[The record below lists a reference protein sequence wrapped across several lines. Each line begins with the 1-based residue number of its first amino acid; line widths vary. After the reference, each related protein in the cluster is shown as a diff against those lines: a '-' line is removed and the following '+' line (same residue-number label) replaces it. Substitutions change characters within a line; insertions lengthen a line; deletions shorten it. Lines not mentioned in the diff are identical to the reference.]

1 MTTATP
7 RKPATAQDYHER
19 ILRALLYIQSHLDD
33 DLRLED
39 VASAA
44 AFSPYHFHRIFRG
57 LVGETLGEHTRR
69 LRLERAAGRLKHAG
83 EPVTQIAFEAGFESH
98 EAFTRAF
105 GQRFNMSPSKFRN
118 DASNYHLPDNGDLPP
133 IEVKDLAPQ
142 RIVYLR
148 HTGPYAAVGATWQ
161 RLMMWAGRKG
171 LLGPDIKMIGL
182 SYDDPDVTP
191 PDKLRY
197 EAAVVVTCPVEP
209 EGEFGVQD
217 LPGGKYAIATHRGPY
232 ETLSETYEKL
242 FGMWL
247 PQSGHHLRDTPTF
260 EQYLNSP
267 QSAKPEDLLT
277 LIHLPL
283 ES

>member
-7 RKPATAQDYHER
+7 RKPSTAQDYQER
-19 ILRALLYIQSHLDD
+19 ILRALLYLQQHLDD
-33 DLRLED
+33 DPSLEE

-44 AFSPYHFHRIFRG
+44 AFSPFHFHRIFRG
-57 LVGETLGEHTRR
+57 LVGETLGEHVRR
-69 LRLERAAGRLKHAG
+69 LRLERAAGRLKHAD
-83 EPVTQIAFEAGFESH
+83 EPVTQIALDAGFESH

-118 DASNYHLPDNGDLPP
+118 DASQPPAAGGLPP
-133 IEVKDLAPQ
+133 IEVKDLPPQ

-148 HTGPYAAVGATWQ
+148 HTGPYSTVGATWQ
-161 RLMMWAGRKG
+161 RLMMWAGMKG
-171 LLGPDIKMIGL
+171 LLGPNMKMLGL

-191 PDKLRY
+191 PEKLRY
-197 EAAVVVTCPVEP
+197 EAAVVVTRPVEP
-209 EGEFGVQD
+209 QGEFGVQD

-232 ETLSETYEKL
+232 ETLSETYQKL
-242 FGMWL
+242 FGAWL
-247 PQSGHHLRDTPTF
+247 PQSGQQLRDTPTF

-267 QSAKPEDLLT
+267 QNTKPEDLVT
-277 LIHLPL
+277 LVHLPL